1 MIECVAVMLVKVFKG
16 VRTLGTAHSTGH
28 HSQWSVMTELAHFYV
43 ITDLF
48 IMFYLAG
55 SILQVEEDVICEYCV
70 CIMHTHVSTHIQY
83 LIIM

>member
-1 MIECVAVMLVKVFKG
+1 MGDSALH
-16 VRTLGTAHSTGH
+16 RTSLAMVYDDRAGTFLCNYSPY
-28 HSQWSVMTELAHFYV
+28 L
-43 ITDLF
+43 L

-55 SILQVEEDVICEYCV
+55 SIFQVDEDVICEYCV